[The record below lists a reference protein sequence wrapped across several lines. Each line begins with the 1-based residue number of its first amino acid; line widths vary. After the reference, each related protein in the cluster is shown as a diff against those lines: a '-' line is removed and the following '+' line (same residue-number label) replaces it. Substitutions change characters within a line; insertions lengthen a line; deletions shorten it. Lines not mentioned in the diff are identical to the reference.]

1 MESRERADVAAER
14 FVKTA
19 QDSYQR
25 FLDHTMT
32 LQERNTRFVQD
43 MLDAFYREY
52 RQQAE
57 ANRAV
62 TQELLEHAEEQYEA
76 YMDLFYAPLSY
87 YKEGLKATRQQ
98 RDSSMRSTLPDI
110 GFSVFRGGV
119 PNVKAVR

>member
-1 MESRERADVAAER
+1 MASRERADVAAER
-14 FVKTA
+14 LAKIS

-25 FLDHTMT
+25 VLDHIMA
-32 LQERNTRFVQD
+32 LQERNTRFARD

-52 RQQAE
+52 RQQVE

-87 YKEGLKATRQQ
+87 YEESLKATR
-98 RDSSMRSTLPDI
+98 
-110 GFSVFRGGV
+110 
-119 PNVKAVR
+119 

>member
-1 MESRERADVAAER
+1 MASRERADVAAER

-25 FLDHTMT
+25 LLDHTMT
-32 LQERNTRFVQD
+32 LQERNTRFARN

-52 RQQAE
+52 RQQVE

-62 TQELLEHAEEQYEA
+62 TQELIEHAEEQYDA

-87 YKEGLKATRQQ
+87 YKESLKATR
-98 RDSSMRSTLPDI
+98 
-110 GFSVFRGGV
+110 
-119 PNVKAVR
+119 

>member
-1 MESRERADVAAER
+1 MESRERADVATER

-76 YMDLFYAPLSY
+76 YMDLFYAPLSSY
-87 YKEGLKATRQQ
+87 CKEGPYKEGLKATR
-98 RDSSMRSTLPDI
+98 
-110 GFSVFRGGV
+110 
-119 PNVKAVR
+119 

>member
-1 MESRERADVAAER
+1 MASRERAGVTAER
-14 FVKTA
+14 FAKTT

-25 FLDHTMT
+25 VLEHIMA
-32 LQERNTRFVQD
+32 LQERNARFAQH

-57 ANRAV
+57 ANRTV

-87 YKEGLKATRQQ
+87 YKEGLYKEG
-98 RDSSMRSTLPDI
+98 LYKE
-110 GFSVFRGGV
+110 GLY
-119 PNVKAVR
+119 KE

>member
-1 MESRERADVAAER
+1 MASRERADVAAER

-25 FLDHTMT
+25 VLDHTMA
-32 LQERNTRFVQD
+32 LQERNTRFATRFAQD

-87 YKEGLKATRQQ
+87 CKEDPYREGLKATR
-98 RDSSMRSTLPDI
+98 
-110 GFSVFRGGV
+110 
-119 PNVKAVR
+119 

>member
-1 MESRERADVAAER
+1 MEGRERADVAAER

-87 YKEGLKATRQQ
+87 CKEDPYREGLKATR
-98 RDSSMRSTLPDI
+98 
-110 GFSVFRGGV
+110 
-119 PNVKAVR
+119 

>member
-1 MESRERADVAAER
+1 MASRERADVAAER
-14 FVKTA
+14 FVRTA

-25 FLDHTMT
+25 VLDHTMA
-32 LQERNTRFVQD
+32 LQERNTRFAQD

-76 YMDLFYAPLSY
+76 SMDLFYAPLSY
-87 YKEGLKATRQQ
+87 YKEGPYKESPYKEGLKATR
-98 RDSSMRSTLPDI
+98 
-110 GFSVFRGGV
+110 
-119 PNVKAVR
+119 

>member
-1 MESRERADVAAER
+1 MASRERADVAAER

-25 FLDHTMT
+25 VLDHTMA
-32 LQERNTRFVQD
+32 LQKRNTRFAQD

-87 YKEGLKATRQQ
+87 YKEGLYKAGLKATR
-98 RDSSMRSTLPDI
+98 
-110 GFSVFRGGV
+110 
-119 PNVKAVR
+119 